1 MKVLNVIEHED
12 GSATLELD
20 IEEDEKALPIE
31 FAVVSLLKKFIDE
44 KENEE

>member
-20 IEEDEKALPIE
+20 IEEDEKALLIE
-31 FAVVSLLKKFIDE
+31 VAVTTLIKKYIDE